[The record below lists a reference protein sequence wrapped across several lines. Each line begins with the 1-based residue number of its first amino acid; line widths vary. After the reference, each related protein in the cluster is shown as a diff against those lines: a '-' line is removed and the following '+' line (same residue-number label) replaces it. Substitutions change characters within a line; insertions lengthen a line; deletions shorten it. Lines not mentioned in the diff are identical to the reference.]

1 MAQTTVVTTVTSYE
15 TNKKGDIIN
24 TSAKSLTSLKEGI
37 ECKKNDNDVMVFVT
51 LDSSLLENV
60 QSKLNDKGMQLYKTK
75 NVNSYILGSQR
86 RPIVEASLDI

>member
-1 MAQTTVVTTVTSYE
+1 MAQTPVVLTVTSYE

-24 TSAKSLTSLKEGI
+24 SSAQSLTSIKEGV
-37 ECKKNDNDVMVFVT
+37 EQKKNDNDVMVFVT
-51 LDSSLLENV
+51 VDSSLLDDV
-60 QSKLNDKGMQLYKTK
+60 QNRLNKLGMQLYKTK